1 MGTPHYVDPLAL
13 ATPAL
18 LLLWLAALLALL
30 LWQRQIRNAP
40 IVAYGDILHRAA
52 RARRHAAGMIAWHI
66 LGGIVLL
73 GAFGLL
79 SWPAAAA
86 GIPLLLIPAFGI
98 RKWARTAR
106 TLTRILR
113 SPAPHTRAQLRT

>member
-1 MGTPHYVDPLAL
+1 MGTPHNLDPLAV

-18 LLLWLAALLALL
+18 LLLWLASLLELL
-30 LWQRQIRNAP
+30 LWRRRIHSTP
-40 IVAYGDILHRAA
+40 IGSHGDILHRAA
-52 RARRHAAGMIAWHI
+52 RGRRHAAAMIAWHI
-66 LGGIVLL
+66 LGGIVLI

-106 TLTRILR
+106 TLTHILH
-113 SPAPHTRAQLRT
+113 SPTPHTRAQLRT

>member
-1 MGTPHYVDPLAL
+1 
-13 ATPAL
+13 
-18 LLLWLAALLALL
+18 
-30 LWQRQIRNAP
+30 
-40 IVAYGDILHRAA
+40 
-52 RARRHAAGMIAWHI
+52 MIAWHI

-79 SWPAAAA
+79 SWPAAAT

-106 TLTRILR
+106 TLTRILH

>member
-1 MGTPHYVDPLAL
+1 MGTPHDVDPLAL

-18 LLLWLAALLALL
+18 LLLWIAALLALL
-30 LWQRQIRNAP
+30 LWRRHIRNAP
-40 IVAYGDILHRAA
+40 IAAYADILRRAS
-52 RARRHAAGMIAWHI
+52 RARRHAAAMIAWHI
-66 LGGIVLL
+66 LGGLVLL

-86 GIPLLLIPAFGI
+86 GLPLLLIPAFGI

-106 TLTRILR
+106 TLTRILH
-113 SPAPHTRAQLRT
+113 SPTPHTRAQLRT